1 MSLLTRLY
9 QVKDFHFIYMPN
21 KGVVSWLCYQVA
33 EVQLENSKPKND
45 IIVTA
50 YKNMFENTYMHAM
63 SNAGSLYLQ
72 GVSALFRRLIIPNR
86 PLGALFRKSLLLKY
100 ELVLLRNEG

>member
-9 QVKDFHFIYMPN
+9 QAKDFHFIYMPN
-21 KGVVSWLCYQVA
+21 KGVVTWLCYQVA

-50 YKNMFENTYMHAM
+50 YKNMFWKYTCMQCLMQTVCIYRESLHY
-63 SNAGSLYLQ
+63 SEGSLFQ
-72 GVSALFRRLIIPNR
+72 IDH
-86 PLGALFRKSLLLKY
+86 
-100 ELVLLRNEG
+100 